1 LPDVWLLLEVPPM
14 VKNNAPSHSDDVQ
27 KLAEL
32 IKEIKFAMLTTVEP
46 DGSLRSR
53 PMATQNKPFDGTL
66 WFFTEIN
73 SGKVSEIQKDH
84 QVNVSYADT
93 DAQKYVSVSG
103 VANVIQDRAR
113 AEEFWSPAY
122 RAWFPEGLDDPSLA
136 LLKIEVTQAEY
147 WDAPHSA
154 VMRLAGFVKALATG
168 EKYEPGEN
176 RRLDID
182 TPAKA

>member
-1 LPDVWLLLEVPPM
+1 M
-14 VKNNAPSHSDDVQ
+14 VKNNILSDDVQ

-32 IKEIKFAMLTTVEP
+32 IKDIKFAMLTTVEP

-73 SGKVSEIQKDH
+73 SGKVSEIQGDH
-84 QVNVSYADT
+84 QVNVSYAQP
-93 DAQKYVSVSG
+93 DAQKYISISG
-103 VANVIQDRAR
+103 IANVVQDRAK

-122 RAWFPEGLDDPSLA
+122 KAWFPEGLDDPSLA
-136 LLKIEVTQAEY
+136 LLKIQVTQAEY
-147 WDAPHSA
+147 WDSPEGA
-154 VMRLAGFVKALATG
+154 VVRLAGFVRALATG

-176 RRLDID
+176 RKVNLDAEAKE
-182 TPAKA
+182 AKA